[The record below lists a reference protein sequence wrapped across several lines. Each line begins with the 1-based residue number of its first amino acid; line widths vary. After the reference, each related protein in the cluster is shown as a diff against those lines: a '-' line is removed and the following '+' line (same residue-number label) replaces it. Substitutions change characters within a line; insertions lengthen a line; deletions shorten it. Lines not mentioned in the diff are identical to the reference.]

1 MLSEDMAR
9 NPMALVQAQARPSIA
24 GVVHPTVDG
33 MTPDDP
39 GFRKKIPPPAP
50 MSPIELEAIEE
61 EKRRQEA
68 ASRIVQGPGA
78 SSSSASPGVASPSTY
93 RLLVTCSR
101 SEDHMTVGLESP
113 PDWDVIQSWTMPT
126 SAVRCVAIVCRAL
139 GVRIKDMTGGELG
152 VPDARL
158 PVDQGP
164 AIPDS
169 NLHGPRDL
177 ARNLSDVRG
186 AGADHAS
193 QPVGRPDPSGEG
205 GVRALDPEQTVE
217 FLEEARRRFEE
228 GVAEKAREEE
238 PNGGEAPS
246 APPDDRENALRRR
259 LSLPEVPSGFSP
271 LWFGPGDP
279 YGPPV
284 GPDPVVDG
292 EAPPQP
298 E

>member
-61 EKRRQEA
+61 EKRRQETA

-113 PDWDVIQSWTMPT
+113 
-126 SAVRCVAIVCRAL
+126 R
-139 GVRIKDMTGGELG
+139 TGM
-152 VPDARL
+152 
-158 PVDQGP
+158 
-164 AIPDS
+164 
-169 NLHGPRDL
+169 
-177 ARNLSDVRG
+177 
-186 AGADHAS
+186 
-193 QPVGRPDPSGEG
+193 
-205 GVRALDPEQTVE
+205 
-217 FLEEARRRFEE
+217 
-228 GVAEKAREEE
+228 
-238 PNGGEAPS
+238 
-246 APPDDRENALRRR
+246 
-259 LSLPEVPSGFSP
+259 
-271 LWFGPGDP
+271 
-279 YGPPV
+279 
-284 GPDPVVDG
+284 
-292 EAPPQP
+292 
-298 E
+298 